1 LKASLER
8 VTKNRLK
15 RNVSAET
22 RAKLLAGTRTAIP
35 VEITDIETGL
45 TTLYPSARRA
55 AECLNI
61 SNSTVMDKIKQ
72 NTKTLQR

>member
-1 LKASLER
+1 VA
-8 VTKNRLK
+8 KNRLK
-15 RNVSAET
+15 CNVYAET
-22 RAKLLAGTRTAIP
+22 HAKILAGTKTAIP

-61 SNSTVMDKIKQ
+61 SNSTVMNKIKE
-72 NTKTLQR
+72 KH